1 MRARITLSLA
11 AIALG
16 AASITAPA
24 FAATKQTTP
33 TYSNIGPN
41 SGAPLSPGG
50 IGAGANAFGGPGAGY
65 IAPVHPPAK
74 LEPVKY
80 SNVGPNNGAPL
91 SPGGI
96 GAGAN
101 AFGGPSDGYIGPH
114 GAKGTPAAY
123 PNIGPRGT
131 PLSPGGIGA
140 GASAFGGPGF
150 Q

>member
-1 MRARITLSLA
+1 MRARITLA

-16 AASITAPA
+16 AACVSAPA

-33 TYSNIGPN
+33 TYSNVGPNSGAPLSPGGIGAGANAYGGPGPGYIAPMHPPAKLDAVKYSNVGPN

-50 IGAGANAFGGPGAGY
+50 IGAGANAFGGPGGGY
-65 IAPVHPPAK
+65 IGPQGATATPAP
-74 LEPVKY
+74 Y
-80 SNVGPNNGAPL
+80 SNIGPRGAPL

-101 AFGGPSDGYIGPH
+101 AFGGPGY
-114 GAKGTPAAY
+114 
-123 PNIGPRGT
+123 
-131 PLSPGGIGA
+131 
-140 GASAFGGPGF
+140 